1 MYCPRLECRRTEIL
15 LYIPEKNKSLSTRFL
30 TMLPPK
36 ECYLRVFPSILLS
49 QVILDTLFQQGVGD
63 SKGIPSFHIILKSK
77 KESGM
82 KGMEQSEPKTREA
95 LFRKRKNLKRP
106 YNFEFIKIKLETLIE
121 IMLTG

>member
-1 MYCPRLECRRTEIL
+1 M
-15 LYIPEKNKSLSTRFL
+15 
-30 TMLPPK
+30 
-36 ECYLRVFPSILLS
+36 LS

-63 SKGIPSFHIILKSK
+63 SKGIPSFHIILTSK

-82 KGMEQSEPKTREA
+82 KEKWNNQSPKQEKHYSE
-95 LFRKRKNLKRP
+95 KRKNLKRP